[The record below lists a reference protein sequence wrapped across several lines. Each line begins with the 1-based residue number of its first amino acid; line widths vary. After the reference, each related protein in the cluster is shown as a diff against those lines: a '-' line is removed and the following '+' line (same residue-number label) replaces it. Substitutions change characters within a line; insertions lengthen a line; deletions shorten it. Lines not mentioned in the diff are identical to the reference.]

1 MSRKKR
7 VSFLDP
13 TYYMSV
19 RTDDV
24 RSKEFDLAIT
34 DKTENKGTIMALERT
49 KEANERTEWAL
60 IRTEMANRR
69 TLMAYVRT
77 ALAIAALSRSE
88 DSSFI
93 AVVGIIFIVMALT
106 DYMYVYFESHAQMQK
121 YIYTLMLMRLVTTLA
136 PVLVAGISI
145 YSLGLRAS

>member
-19 RTDDV
+19 RTNDERNDQFKNAV
-24 RSKEFDLAIT
+24 KS
-34 DKTENKGTIMALERT
+34 ENSTTMALERT
-49 KEANERTEWAL
+49 KEANERTDWAL

-77 ALAIAALSRSE
+77 ALAIAALSRTE
-88 DSSFI
+88 DSTFI
-93 AVVGIIFIVMALT
+93 AVVGIIFISMALI
-106 DYMYVYFESHAQMQK
+106 DYMYVYLKSHGQGEELPV
-121 YIYTLMLMRLVTTLA
+121 TLMWLITTTA
-136 PVLVAGISI
+136 PVLVAAISI
-145 YSLGLRAS
+145 YALSLRAS

>member
-13 TYYMSV
+13 TYYTSV
-19 RTDDV
+19 RTDDD
-24 RSKEFDLAIT
+24 RIKEF
-34 DKTENKGTIMALERT
+34 KTAADSKNGTAMALERT
-49 KEANERTEWAL
+49 IEANERTEWAL

-93 AVVGIIFIVMALT
+93 AVVGIIFIVMALM

-121 YIYTLMLMRLVTTLA
+121 YIYTLIFMRVITTVA

-145 YSLGLRAS
+145 YALGLRAS

>member
-13 TYYMSV
+13 TYYTSV
-19 RTDDV
+19 RTDDD
-24 RSKEFDLAIT
+24 RNKQFKTAT
-34 DKTENKGTIMALERT
+34 DSNDSTTMALERT
-49 KEANERTEWAL
+49 VEANERTEWAL

-93 AVVGIIFIVMALT
+93 AVVGIIFIAMALM
-106 DYMYVYFESHAQMQK
+106 DYS
-121 YIYTLMLMRLVTTLA
+121 YIYLKSYGRGYKSIMDMIRILTYFT
-136 PVLVAGISI
+136 PVLVAAISM
-145 YSLGLRAS
+145 YALGLRAS

>member
-19 RTDDV
+19 RTDDE
-24 RSKEFDLAIT
+24 RNDQFKSAT
-34 DKTENKGTIMALERT
+34 DSNDNTKMALERT

-77 ALAIAALSRSE
+77 ALAVAALSRSE

-93 AVVGIIFIVMALT
+93 AVVGIIFIVMALM
-106 DYMYVYFESHAQMQK
+106 DYMYVYLKSYGKGEKLCLAFMW
-121 YIYTLMLMRLVTTLA
+121 IITTLA

-145 YSLGLRAS
+145 YALGLRAS

>member
-19 RTDDV
+19 RTKDERNDQFKKAV
-24 RSKEFDLAIT
+24 KS
-34 DKTENKGTIMALERT
+34 ENNTTMALERT
-49 KEANERTEWAL
+49 VEANERTQWAL

-77 ALAIAALSRSE
+77 ALAVAALSRSE

-93 AVVGIIFIVMALT
+93 AWTGIIFIVMALM
-106 DYMYVYFESHAQMQK
+106 DYS
-121 YIYTLMLMRLVTTLA
+121 YIYFKSYGRGYKSIMDMIRILTYFT
-136 PVLVAGISI
+136 PVLVALISI
-145 YSLGLRAS
+145 YALWLRAS